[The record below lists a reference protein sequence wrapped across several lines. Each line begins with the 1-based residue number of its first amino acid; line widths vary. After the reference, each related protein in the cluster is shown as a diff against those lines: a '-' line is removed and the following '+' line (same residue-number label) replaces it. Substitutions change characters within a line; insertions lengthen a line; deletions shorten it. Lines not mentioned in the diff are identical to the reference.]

1 MQAKTRATA
10 QKLLNLYRQAHVI
23 VDGWATVNQVFIA
36 EANDTVIQELN
47 DLPTGKLLVRH
58 IQNLRDGKTQMDT
71 IDRELLPYAGMMT
84 DEQIPSVNLT
94 ATQWTQLERAI
105 NDFVPNEQGLEEF
118 LANDIVKHF
127 GEEWVASIQTAIK
140 QHKEMS
146 EKWAVIKQTYNAYRL
161 WRSANEIISTPLTE
175 RARASV
181 QADMPEYETYL
192 PMFGAPGDD
201 LLVKLRTF
209 ISTMN

>member
-10 QKLLNLYRQAHVI
+10 QRLLNLYRQAHVI
-23 VDGWATVNQVFIA
+23 VGGWATVNQVFIA

-47 DLPTGKLLVRH
+47 DLPTGKLLVKH
-58 IQNLRDGKTQMDT
+58 IQNLRSGDTQMDS
-71 IDRELLPYAGMMT
+71 IDRNLLPYAGMMT
-84 DEQIPSVNLT
+84 DEQIPSVKLT
-94 ATQWTQLERAI
+94 DVQWGKLKRAI
-105 NDFVPNEQGLEEF
+105 ENFIPNEQGLADF
-118 LANDIVKHF
+118 LSNETIKTF
-127 GEEWVASIQTAIK
+127 GEEWPTSVQAVIK
-140 QHKEMS
+140 DHKEMS
-146 EKWAVIKQTYNAYRL
+146 EQWALVKQTYNAYRL

-175 RARASV
+175 RVRASV

-201 LLVKLRTF
+201 LLGKLRTF

>member
-23 VDGWATVNQVFIA
+23 VGGWATVNQVFIA

-47 DLPTGKLLVRH
+47 DLPTGKLLVKH
-58 IQNLRDGKTQMDT
+58 IQNLRSGDTQMDS
-71 IDRELLPYAGMMT
+71 IDRNLLPYAGMMT
-84 DEQIPSVNLT
+84 EEQIPSVKLT
-94 ATQWTQLERAI
+94 DVQWGKLKRAI
-105 NDFVPNEQGLEEF
+105 ENFIPNEQGLADF
-118 LANDIVKHF
+118 LSNETIKTF
-127 GEEWVASIQTAIK
+127 GEEWLTSVQAVIK
-140 QHKEMS
+140 DHKEMS
-146 EKWAVIKQTYNAYRL
+146 EQWALIKQTYNAYRL

-175 RARASV
+175 RVRASV

-201 LLVKLRTF
+201 LLGKLRTF